1 MAKKKTRVTNGGGRE
16 KEAMSPQVIDRYVKE
31 IERFTRILFA
41 DVKVHYEDQRLIQQA
56 LVRRIK
62 QRIG

>member
-1 MAKKKTRVTNGGGRE
+1 MAKTKARVTNGGGRE
-16 KEAMSPQVIDRYVKE
+16 KEATVGSERDVHVRVIEKFIHDL
-31 IERFTRILFA
+31 FTAGHIHA
-41 DVKVHYEDQRLIQQA
+41 VDQRTIQQA